1 MKKISGGLIL
11 YNRQICNQIKFLIAH
26 PGGPFFK
33 SRDLGWWTIPKGEPE
48 ENEEVFDAA
57 IREFEEETGMKP
69 NGPYMDLGN
78 ILQKNGKR
86 VYAWA
91 FEGDWEQE
99 RVPMCNE
106 ITLEYPKGSGKL
118 WTFPEIDQA
127 MMMNAEEAK
136 KKLRSEQTPLIDR
149 LLNHLRDKT

>member
-1 MKKISGGLIL
+1 
-11 YNRQICNQIKFLIAH
+11 
-26 PGGPFFK
+26 
-33 SRDLGWWTIPKGEPE
+33 
-48 ENEEVFDAA
+48 
-57 IREFEEETGMKP
+57 MKP

-91 FEGDWEQE
+91 FEEDWEQE

-106 ITLEYPKGSGKL
+106 ITLEYPKGSGRL

-149 LLNHLRDKT
+149 LLNHIQDKT

>member
-1 MKKISGGLIL
+1 VKKISGGLIL

-26 PGGPFFK
+26 PGGPFFEN
-33 SRDLGWWTIPKGEPE
+33 RDLGWWTITKGEPE
-48 ENEEVFDAA
+48 ENEDVFDVA
-57 IREFEEETGMKP
+57 IRKFEEETGMKP

-91 FEGDWEQE
+91 FEEDWEQE

-106 ITLEYPKGSGKL
+106 ITLEYPKGSGRL

-149 LLNHLRDKT
+149 LLNHIQDKT